1 MTTIN
6 TDLIE
11 KILFLNDKILK
22 YANENIFNGT
32 PLTPVQFNILG
43 EIIVNNGIGISKLK
57 EKLIISA
64 PALSQILNR
73 MEVSGLIQREL
84 NKTNKREIKII
95 PTKDAIDLYNKLNKI
110 YISLVDEKLSFIP
123 DEDKATTLAL
133 LKNIENIIN

>member
-22 YANENIFNGT
+22 YANENIFNWT

-43 EIIVNNGIGISKLK
+43 EIIVNNWIWISKLK

-73 MEVSGLIQREL
+73 MEVSWLIQREL